1 MGDDNMFADVSGA
14 LGACMRAV
22 WKRND
27 RPWPKPE
34 GVEPS
39 ATIDDLAE
47 LSAVIRSWGL
57 RKPTAR
63 LPIHLSA
70 WKGYSPKSV
79 CSILHGWFAC
89 ASKVFLKAYSPLKGD
104 HNIQQ
109 CRIKIRC
116 AG

>member
-1 MGDDNMFADVSGA
+1 MFADVSGA

-63 LPIHLSA
+63 LPIHRSA
-70 WKGYSPKSV
+70 WNRNSRKLRQLLEPN
-79 CSILHGWFAC
+79 ILGRV
-89 ASKVFLKAYSPLKGD
+89 S
-104 HNIQQ
+104 
-109 CRIKIRC
+109 
-116 AG
+116 

>member
-1 MGDDNMFADVSGA
+1 MFADVSGA

-70 WKGYSPKSV
+70 WKGSSPKSV
-79 CSILHGWFAC
+79 SSIMHSPGPMAPESPRVPLVYGEPCS
-89 ASKVFLKAYSPLKGD
+89 
-104 HNIQQ
+104 
-109 CRIKIRC
+109 
-116 AG
+116 

>member
-1 MGDDNMFADVSGA
+1 MFADVSGA

-63 LPIHLSA
+63 LPIQRSA
-70 WKGYSPKSV
+70 WKGYSAKFK
-79 CSILHGWFAC
+79 CRILH
-89 ASKVFLKAYSPLKGD
+89 
-104 HNIQQ
+104 
-109 CRIKIRC
+109 RIPS
-116 AG
+116 

>member
-1 MGDDNMFADVSGA
+1 MFADVSGA

-63 LPIHLSA
+63 LPIQRSA
-70 WKGYSPKSV
+70 WKGNSAKSV
-79 CSILHGWFAC
+79 CKILH
-89 ASKVFLKAYSPLKGD
+89 SPGRMGSESPESPGPHRSLNTTWCGT
-104 HNIQQ
+104 
-109 CRIKIRC
+109 
-116 AG
+116 A

>member
-1 MGDDNMFADVSGA
+1 MFADVSGA

-70 WKGYSPKSV
+70 WKGYSRKFD
-79 CSILHGWFAC
+79 CRILHIH
-89 ASKVFLKAYSPLKGD
+89 SPKTPETPDSLDPAPIG
-104 HNIQQ
+104 HHYML
-109 CRIKIRC
+109 
-116 AG
+116 

>member
-70 WKGYSPKSV
+70 WKGYSAKSI
-79 CSILHGWFAC
+79 STMLHRTCERLRKQVFAT
-89 ASKVFLKAYSPLKGD
+89 SLKPRAD
-104 HNIQQ
+104 H
-109 CRIKIRC
+109 KI
-116 AG
+116 

>member
-1 MGDDNMFADVSGA
+1 MFADVSGA

-63 LPIHLSA
+63 LPMHRSA
-70 WKGYSPKSV
+70 WKGFSANY
-79 CSILHGWFAC
+79 FASTEFREVRGT
-89 ASKVFLKAYSPLKGD
+89 ARRPSW
-104 HNIQQ
+104 
-109 CRIKIRC
+109 
-116 AG
+116 

>member
-63 LPIHLSA
+63 LPIQRSA
-70 WKGYSPKSV
+70 WKGYSKK
-79 CSILHGWFAC
+79 FAGTTNG
-89 ASKVFLKAYSPLKGD
+89 ATPHKK
-104 HNIQQ
+104 
-109 CRIKIRC
+109 R
-116 AG
+116 AGRLVPALDVSF

>member
-22 WKRND
+22 LKRND

-47 LSAVIRSWGL
+47 LSAVIRSWG
-57 RKPTAR
+57 
-63 LPIHLSA
+63 
-70 WKGYSPKSV
+70 
-79 CSILHGWFAC
+79 
-89 ASKVFLKAYSPLKGD
+89 AS
-104 HNIQQ
+104 
-109 CRIKIRC
+109 
-116 AG
+116 